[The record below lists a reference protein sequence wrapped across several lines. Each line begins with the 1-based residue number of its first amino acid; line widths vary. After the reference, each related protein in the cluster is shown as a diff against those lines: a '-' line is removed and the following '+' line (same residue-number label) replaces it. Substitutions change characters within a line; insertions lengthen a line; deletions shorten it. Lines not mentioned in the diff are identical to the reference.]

1 MTDLTAPGSTAASQ
15 GPPAGPAERC
25 VELAEYLT
33 SLGGTLLS
41 YGCPTHRLESL
52 LREVATLEGH
62 DAEVFAVPTGLWLM
76 LRPRAP
82 SSAEPVVRL
91 VRVKEWAVDLD
102 RLTAV
107 DRIFNDALERKLT
120 LHEAT
125 LAMAEIDRRPRPW
138 PRWAMW
144 AATPL
149 ATGTTAVFFRG
160 GLAEIVAAA
169 FGGVLLVLIGNLLR
183 QRADAPL
190 LADFAGGFVAGA
202 VAWGASSV
210 VPSVS
215 REVLVLSIII
225 ALVPGMALTTG
236 LAELASKNLV
246 SGSSRLMGAMIVFLS
261 IVFGI
266 AAAVAVE
273 QVVGGG
279 STVAPLRPEPPLWLE
294 GGALVLAALS
304 FAIFFSAPRQY
315 LLASMAAGGIAWLVT
330 GLATRHLPSGL
341 APFLAAF
348 SVAAFANLCARTTE
362 RPAQVFLL
370 PGLVLLVPG
379 SFGFLSLE
387 AFLRGAFLDGAAKGF
402 EMFLISGAI
411 VTGLLLAN
419 VLVPARK
426 FL

>member
-1 MTDLTAPGSTAASQ
+1 MTEAT
-15 GPPAGPAERC
+15 PPAARGPHS
-25 VELAEYLT
+25 VELADYLV

-62 DAEVFAVPTGLWLM
+62 DAEVFAVPTGLWMM
-76 LRPRAP
+76 LRPSGAAG
-82 SSAEPVVRL
+82 AEPVVRL

-125 LAMAEIDRRPRPW
+125 LAMAAIDERPRPY

-160 GLAEIVAAA
+160 GYAEIIAAA
-169 FGGVLLVLIGNLLR
+169 IGGALLLLVGHLLR

-190 LADFAGGFVAGA
+190 LADFAGGFIAGA
-202 VAWGASSV
+202 VAWAATTIAPG
-210 VPSVS
+210 VS

-273 QVVGGG
+273 QVVGAG
-279 STVAPLRPEPPLWLE
+279 SMVAPIRPEPPLWLE

-304 FAIFFSAPRQY
+304 FAIFFAAPRQY
-315 LLASMAAGGIAWLVT
+315 LLLSMAAGGIAWLVT

-348 SVAAFANLCARTTE
+348 AVATFANVCARRTE

-402 EMFLISGAI
+402 EMFLIAGAI

-419 VLVPARK
+419 VIVPARK

>member
-1 MTDLTAPGSTAASQ
+1 MTTLAPVDH
-15 GPPAGPAERC
+15 PAPAPSS
-25 VELAEYLT
+25 VELADYLV

-52 LREVATLEGH
+52 LREVATLEEH
-62 DAEVFAVPTGLWLM
+62 TAEVFAVPTGLWLM

-82 SSAEPVVRL
+82 EGATPVVRL

-102 RLTAV
+102 KLAAV

-120 LHEAT
+120 LQEAQE
-125 LAMAEIDRRPRPW
+125 AMAAVEKRPRPFPAW
-138 PRWAMW
+138 VRH

-149 ATGTTAVFFRG
+149 ATATSAVFFRG
-160 GLAEIVAAA
+160 GFAEILWAAL
-169 FGGVLLVLIGNLLR
+169 GGVLLVGLEQLLR
-183 QRADAPL
+183 QRRDAPL
-190 LADFAGGFVAGA
+190 LADFAGGFLAGA
-202 VAWGASSV
+202 IAWTATSFA
-210 VPSVS
+210 PTVS

-225 ALVPGMALTTG
+225 VLVPGMALTTG

-246 SGSSRLMGAMIVFLS
+246 SGASRLMGAMITFLS

-266 AAAVAVE
+266 AAAVALA
-273 QVVGGG
+273 QVLGGAAG
-279 STVAPLRPEPPLWLE
+279 LAPPRPEPPLWLE
-294 GGALVLAALS
+294 GIALVLAALS
-304 FAIFFSAPRQY
+304 FAVFFSAPRQH
-315 LLASMAAGGIAWLVT
+315 LLLSMGGGGIAWLVT
-330 GLATRHLPSGL
+330 GVATRTLPSGL

-348 SVAAFANLCARTTE
+348 CVAAFANLCARKTE

-387 AFLRGAFLDGAAKGF
+387 AFLRGAFVDGAAKGF
-402 EMFLISGAI
+402 EMFLIAGAI

>member
-1 MTDLTAPGSTAASQ
+1 M
-15 GPPAGPAERC
+15 
-25 VELAEYLT
+25 ELADYLT

-52 LREVATLEGH
+52 LREVASLEGH

-76 LRPRAP
+76 LRRHA
-82 SSAEPVVRL
+82 SDGAEPVVRL

-102 RLTAV
+102 KLAAV
-107 DRIFNDALERKLT
+107 DRIFNDALERKLS
-120 LHEAT
+120 LHEAQ
-125 LAMAEIDRRPRPW
+125 LAMAAVEKRPPAW
-138 PRWAMW
+138 PRWAV
-144 AATPL
+144 AASTPL

-160 GLAEIVAAA
+160 GLADVLAATL
-169 FGGVLLVLIGNLLR
+169 GGLLLVLIGHLLR
-183 QRADAPL
+183 QRRDAPL

-202 VAWGASSV
+202 VAWAATALM
-210 VPSVS
+210 PSTS

-246 SGSSRLMGAMIVFLS
+246 SGASRLMGAMIVFLS

-273 QVVGGG
+273 QVVGAG
-279 STVAPLRPEPPLWLE
+279 SSVAPLRPEPAWWLE
-294 GGALVLAALS
+294 AGALVLASLS
-304 FAIFFSAPRQY
+304 FAIFFAAPRQF
-315 LLASMAAGGIAWLVT
+315 LALSMVGGGIAWLVT

-348 SVAAFANLCARTTE
+348 SVAAFANFCARKTE

-387 AFLRGAFLDGAAKGF
+387 AFLRGAFVDGAAKGF
-402 EMFLISGAI
+402 EMFLVAGAI